1 MKKEKE
7 SFAGGKGYGKWIALL
22 VILIILLILASAA
35 FYIAKNYKIKNVT
48 VDGNVHY
55 TDEEIMD
62 IVMEGTFGDNSLY
75 LSLKYKNKGVKDIP
89 FVQTMD
95 VEILSPD
102 TIRITVY
109 EKSLAGYVEYLGRYM
124 YFDKDG
130 IIVESSEN
138 KTAGIPQVTGLDFD
152 YIVMYQ
158 QLPVEEKAVFET
170 ILDMTQLLNKYEL
183 SADRLYFSKDHEMTI
198 YFGEVRAAVGNGSN
212 IDEKV
217 MFLQSVLNDLEG
229 KSGTL
234 HLENY
239 TEDMKNV
246 TFEPD

>member
-1 MKKEKE
+1 MKK
-7 SFAGGKGYGKWIALL
+7 GKKAFVVLLL
-22 VILIILLILASAA
+22 VIFILLLLLGAAA
-35 FYIAKNYKIKNVT
+35 FYIDKNYKIKNVM
-48 VDGNVHY
+48 VDGNIHY

-62 IVMEGTFGDNSLY
+62 IVMEGIFGDNSLY
-75 LSLKYKNKGVKDIP
+75 LSLKYKNKGVEDIP
-89 FVQTMD
+89 FVQMMD

-130 IIVESSEN
+130 IIVESSES

-152 YIVMYQ
+152 YVVMYQ
-158 QLPVEEKAVFET
+158 PLPVEDEKIFET
-170 ILDMTQLLNKYEL
+170 ILDMTQILNKYEL
-183 SADRLYFSKDHEMTI
+183 SADRLYFDKDYEITV
-198 YFGEVRAAVGNGSN
+198 YFENIRAAIGNGSN

-217 MFLQSVLNDLEG
+217 MFLQSVLPDLAG
-229 KSGTL
+229 KSGSL

>member
-1 MKKEKE
+1 MKKGKE
-7 SFAGGKGYGKWIALL
+7 SFAESSGHGKLIVLLALL
-22 VILIILLILASAA
+22 TVFLILVGAA
-35 FYIAKNYKIKNVT
+35 IYIVKNYKIKNVT

-62 IVMEGTFGDNSLY
+62 IVMEGAFGDNSLY
-75 LSLKYKNKGVKDIP
+75 LSLKYKNKGVEDIP

-95 VEILSPD
+95 VAILSPD

-109 EKSLAGYVEYLGRYM
+109 EKALAGYVEYLGRYM

-130 IIVESSEN
+130 IIIESSEN
-138 KTAGIPQVTGLDFD
+138 KTAGIPQVTGLKFD
-152 YIVMYQ
+152 YVVMYKP
-158 QLPVEEKAVFET
+158 LPVEEESVFET

-183 SADRLYFSKDHEMTI
+183 SADRLYFSPDYEITI
-198 YFGEVRAAVGNGSN
+198 YFGGVKAAIGSGSN
-212 IDEKV
+212 IDEKM
-217 MFLQSVLNDLEG
+217 MFLQSVLADLEG

>member
-7 SFAGGKGYGKWIALL
+7 TYTESKGHGRLIILL
-22 VILIILLILASAA
+22 VILIVFLILAAAA
-35 FYIAKNYKIKNVT
+35 FYIIRNYKIKNVT

-62 IVMEGTFGDNSLY
+62 IVMEGAFGDNSLY

-109 EKSLAGYVEYLGRYM
+109 EKALAGYVEYLGRYM

-130 IIVESSEN
+130 IIIESSEN
-138 KTAGIPQVTGLDFD
+138 KTAGIPQVTGLKFD
-152 YIVMYQ
+152 YVVMYRP
-158 QLPVEEKAVFET
+158 LPVEENSVFET
-170 ILDMTQLLNKYEL
+170 ILDMTQLLNKYGL
-183 SADRLYFSKDHEMTI
+183 LADRLYFSQDYEMTI
-198 YFGEVRAAVGNGSN
+198 YFGGVRAAIGSGSN

-217 MFLQSVLNDLEG
+217 MFLQSVLADLEG

-246 TFEPD
+246 TFVPD

>member
-1 MKKEKE
+1 MKKEKDL
-7 SFAGGKGYGKWIALL
+7 FAENRGHGKLILLL
-22 VILIILLILASAA
+22 VLLAILLLASAA
-35 FYIAKNYKIKNVT
+35 AFYIVKNYKIENVT
-48 VDGNVHY
+48 VDGNIHY
-55 TDEEIMD
+55 TDEEIMN
-62 IVMEGTFGDNSLY
+62 IVMDGPLGDNSLY

-95 VEILSPD
+95 VAILSPD

-152 YIVMYQ
+152 YVVMYKP
-158 QLPVEEKAVFET
+158 LPVEEEAVFEK

-183 SADRLYFSKDHEMTI
+183 SADRLYFSKDYEMTI
-198 YFGEVRAAVGNGSN
+198 YFGGVKAAIGSGND

-217 MFLQSVLNDLEG
+217 MFLQSVLGSLEG
-229 KSGTL
+229 KSGTM

>member
-1 MKKEKE
+1 MKKGKE
-7 SFAGGKGYGKWIALL
+7 AFAGSKGHGKLIVLL
-22 VILIILLILASAA
+22 VILILFLILAAVA
-35 FYIAKNYKIKNVT
+35 FYIIKNYKIKNVT

-62 IVMEGTFGDNSLY
+62 IVMEGAFGDNSLY

-95 VEILSPD
+95 VAILSPD

-138 KTAGIPQVTGLDFD
+138 KTAGIPQVTGLKFD
-152 YIVMYQ
+152 YVVMYRP
-158 QLPVEEKAVFET
+158 LPVEESSVFET
-170 ILDMTQLLNKYEL
+170 ILDMTQLLNKYGL
-183 SADRLYFSKDHEMTI
+183 LADRLYFSQDYEMTI
-198 YFGEVRAAVGNGSN
+198 YFGGVRAAIGNGSN

-217 MFLQSVLNDLEG
+217 MFLQSVLADLEG

-246 TFEPD
+246 TFVPD

>member
-1 MKKEKE
+1 MGINMKK
-7 SFAGGKGYGKWIALL
+7 GKKTFVVLL
-22 VILIILLILASAA
+22 LAIFVLLLLSGAAA
-35 FYIAKNYKIKNVT
+35 FYIEKNYKIKNVT
-48 VDGNVHY
+48 VDGNIHY

-62 IVMEGTFGDNSLY
+62 IVMEGIFGDNSLY

-89 FVQTMD
+89 FVQMMD

-152 YIVMYQ
+152 YVVMYQ
-158 QLPVEEKAVFET
+158 PLPVEDAKVFET
-170 ILDMTQLLNKYEL
+170 ILDMTQILNKYEL
-183 SADRLYFSKDHEMTI
+183 SADRLYFDKDYEITI
-198 YFGEVRAAVGNGSN
+198 YFENVRAAIGNGNN

-217 MFLQSVLNDLEG
+217 MFLQSVLADLAG
-229 KSGTL
+229 KSGTI

-239 TEDMKNV
+239 TEDMKNI